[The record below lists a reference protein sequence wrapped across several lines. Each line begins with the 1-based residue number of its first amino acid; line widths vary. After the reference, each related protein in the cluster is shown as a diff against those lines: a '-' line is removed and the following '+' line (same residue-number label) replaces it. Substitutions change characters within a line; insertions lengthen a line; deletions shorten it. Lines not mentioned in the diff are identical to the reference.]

1 MLYMFMYDRFDH
13 APTINYYSWYS
24 KNDFLVLLCNWIK
37 ISNYSHVH
45 VIWFRIHAFM
55 QTLLASQQYVI
66 CVIEELYLTLHYNL
80 ICCVITFKNTG
91 DGKYF
96 KIKQRFFFKRHFQYK
111 FKLMNFHLSKPVLQ
125 GTWSIYRGDI
135 LIYVLSKQE
144 FQTYTFTYQPG
155 A

>member
-96 KIKQRFFFKRHFQYK
+96 KIKQRFFFSTDIFNTNLNWWIFINQ
-111 FKLMNFHLSKPVLQ
+111 SQ
-125 GTWSIYRGDI
+125 SCRGHGRYI
-135 LIYVLSKQE
+135 EEIS
-144 FQTYTFTYQPG
+144 
-155 A
+155 